1 MLKAV
6 STAEGNFMKQGS
18 VQTVYQP
25 KIDPLLGRVDI
36 TITRPGDAGASG
48 TGLLASINFEAVG
61 AGVSQIRLA
70 AVAISA
76 DGKPIPITVAPVT
89 VTVK

>member
-1 MLKAV
+1 
-6 STAEGNFMKQGS
+6 MKQGS
-18 VQTVYQP
+18 IQTVYLP

-48 TGLLASINFEAVG
+48 TGLLASVNFEAVG
-61 AGVSQIRLA
+61 SGISQIKLA
-70 AVAISA
+70 AVAMSA
-76 DGKPIPITVAPVT
+76 DGKPIPMTVAPVT